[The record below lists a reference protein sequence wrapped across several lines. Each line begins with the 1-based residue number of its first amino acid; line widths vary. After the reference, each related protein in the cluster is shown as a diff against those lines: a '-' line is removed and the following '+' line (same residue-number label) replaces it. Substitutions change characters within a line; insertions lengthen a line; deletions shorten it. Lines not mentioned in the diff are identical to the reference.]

1 MELLKFDEI
10 FNDEDV
16 SNYDLF
22 IEKLKQ
28 NKGKWTYNKRNFGI
42 NLSVL

>member
-10 FNDEDV
+10 FNGEDI

-28 NKGKWTYNKRNFGI
+28 IKENGHF
-42 NLSVL
+42 